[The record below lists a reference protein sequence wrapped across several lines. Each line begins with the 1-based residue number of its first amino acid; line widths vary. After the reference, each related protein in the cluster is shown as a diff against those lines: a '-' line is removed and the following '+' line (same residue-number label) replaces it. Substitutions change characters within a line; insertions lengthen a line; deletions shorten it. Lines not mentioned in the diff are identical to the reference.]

1 MNFCN
6 YLNNDRAETVWL
18 LQTQNILIFSIGV
31 GHRTQKCRFAFQ
43 MQVFSFLTIAGP
55 SEGIYKEL
63 GSKFLAF
70 AYPVRTETEIKDRI
84 EQLKKEYFDARHH
97 CYAWVL
103 GKEKSRYRSF
113 DDGEP
118 NHSAGDPILG
128 QIKSKNLSNV
138 LVVVVRYFGGVKL
151 GVGGLIQAYKTA
163 AEEALNNAVIM
174 EYEVTQSVFVK
185 YPYESTAE
193 VMRLV
198 KEFDLHIKHQEFLEE
213 CLLHAEVKQKF
224 VGQLTLRAELLK
236 VTSHRISFSVSE

>member
-1 MNFCN
+1 MN
-6 YLNNDRAETVWL
+6 
-18 LQTQNILIFSIGV
+18 
-31 GHRTQKCRFAFQ
+31 
-43 MQVFSFLTIAGP
+43 VFSFLTIAGP
-55 SEGIYKEL
+55 SSGIYREL

-70 AYPVRTETEIKDRI
+70 AFPVHTELEIKERL

-103 GKEKSRYRSF
+103 GKDKDRYRSF

-128 QIKSKNLSNV
+128 QIKSKNLTNI
-138 LVVVVRYFGGVKL
+138 LIVVVRYFGGVKL

-163 AEEALNNAVIM
+163 AEEALNNAVIL
-174 EYEVTQSVFVK
+174 EQEVIQTVELK

-198 KEFDLHIKHQEFLEE
+198 KEFDLRINHQEFLED
-213 CLLHAEVKQKF
+213 CLLHAEVKQKYLD
-224 VGQLTLRAELLK
+224 QLTSRAQLLK
-236 VTSHRISFSVSE
+236 VTGHRISFSVSE